1 MKWLGKMR
9 GAYEDTVAPETREK
23 QRTAMKQ
30 LQAENKL
37 PLSSSAIELRV
48 KENERAELEDKLKK
62 EQDRIDRAQ
71 AAFKPASSTQKV
83 SSLIGGAV
91 SYRMAYNFSTPATPE
106 SPRRPLEPELTV
118 IEPVTGWRR
127 WSVEMFGN
135 ELRSNNGIR
144 WTPYEK
150 LTAECKQ
157 VTQLYDV
164 LLGRPTE
171 VKCKGVH
178 CTCGIYAYKTP
189 EDAKFGE
196 NAPRNLG
203 TSSNVDV
210 WGECYLWGRVIEHSR
225 GWRAQFAYPKSF
237 VDSGI
242 ARQLATVYGCK
253 VVQDTWETKP
263 KVEGISVGQAPSSC
277 SCPDTF
283 GHVSHRMP
291 DGSEYR
297 TCTRCLWQEWI
308 QTAVPIQYLNP
319 AQSII

>member
-1 MKWLGKMR
+1 MKWLDQMR
-9 GAYEDTVAPETREK
+9 GSYKDTVAPETREK

-48 KENERAELEDKLKK
+48 KENDLLEIAAKEREAREKVAKNTNRTASGFAASQQNFYASMAQSYYNMPSSIWGTGIST
-62 EQDRIDRAQ
+62 EQR
-71 AAFKPASSTQKV
+71 K
-83 SSLIGGAV
+83 
-91 SYRMAYNFSTPATPE
+91 
-106 SPRRPLEPELTV
+106 PLEPELTA

-157 VTQLYDV
+157 VTQLYDA
-164 LLGRPTE
+164 LLGFRPPTE

-196 NAPRNLG
+196 NAPRNLSTG
-203 TSSNVDV
+203 SVDC
-210 WGECYLWGRVIEHSR
+210 WGEVYLWGRVIEHSK

-253 VVQDTWETKP
+253 VIQDTWEANLKAQATP
-263 KVEGISVGQAPSSC
+263 IGIAPLSC
-277 SCPDTF
+277 SCPTPLNHIF
-283 GHVSHRMP
+283 HLMP
-291 DGSEYR
+291 DGREYR
-297 TCTRCLWQEWI
+297 MCPRCLWQ
-308 QTAVPIQYLNP
+308 A
-319 AQSII
+319 II

>member
-9 GAYEDTVAPETREK
+9 GGYEDTVAPETREK
-23 QRTAMKQ
+23 RRTAMKQ

-48 KENERAELEDKLKK
+48 KENDLLEIAAKEREAREKVAQTTSRAAIGAGIST
-62 EQDRIDRAQ
+62 EQR
-71 AAFKPASSTQKV
+71 K
-83 SSLIGGAV
+83 
-91 SYRMAYNFSTPATPE
+91 
-106 SPRRPLEPELTV
+106 PLEPELTI

-135 ELRSNNGIR
+135 ELRSNNGVR

-157 VTQLYDV
+157 VTQVYDV
-164 LLGRPTE
+164 LLGLGPPTE

-196 NAPRNLG
+196 NAPRNLSTG
-203 TSSNVDV
+203 SVDC
-210 WGECYLWGRVIEHSR
+210 WGEVYLWGRVIEHSK

-253 VVQDTWETKP
+253 VVQDQWP
-263 KVEGISVGQAPSSC
+263 APSLDMYEEVVKS
-277 SCPDTF
+277 SNGQMQYFLHTSNGF
-283 GHVSHRMP
+283 
-291 DGSEYR
+291 
-297 TCTRCLWQEWI
+297 
-308 QTAVPIQYLNP
+308 VPLVV
-319 AQSII
+319 